1 MRNASSIELFVPMIM
16 KNAVRFGSNTLRK
29 IVFRVD
35 NVQMPNWLQVAR
47 LRDAEAEP
55 GDGVVV
61 DEQAH
66 G

>member
-1 MRNASSIELFVPMIM
+1 MRNASSIELFVPMMI
-16 KNAVRFGSNTLRK
+16 KNAVSFGSNTLRK
-29 IVFRVD
+29 IVFRV
-35 NVQMPNWLQVAR
+35 VQMPNWLQVAR